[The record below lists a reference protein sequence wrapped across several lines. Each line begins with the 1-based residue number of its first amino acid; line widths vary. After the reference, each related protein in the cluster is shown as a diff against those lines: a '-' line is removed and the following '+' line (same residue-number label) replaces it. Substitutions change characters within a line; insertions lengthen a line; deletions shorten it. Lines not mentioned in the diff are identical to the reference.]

1 MSDRFVRI
9 ALFAV
14 VALLAAFVAE
24 PYIARYMLSESAPR
38 AVAARGDL
46 GPNESAIVDLFQR
59 VSPSV
64 VHVYAQPD
72 PRALAAPDRD
82 DPFGAPEGPEGGG
95 GGQQSGT
102 GFIWDRAGHVVTNN
116 HVVQGAA
123 GVQIRLASGEIV
135 PASIVGTAP
144 NYDIA
149 VLRLG
154 RVREPPP
161 PVAVGASRDLKVGQ
175 AVLAIGNPFGLDQT
189 LTTGVVSALKRR
201 LPTSEGREIT
211 DVIQT
216 DAAINPGNSGGPL
229 IDSAGRVIGVNTA
242 IYSPSGASAG
252 IGFAV
257 PIDAVNR
264 VVPQI
269 IATGRVPTPGI
280 GIVAGNEAT
289 ASRLGIEGVVVLR
302 ALPGAGAA
310 RAGLRPVDPR
320 TGEIGDV
327 IVGANGQPVRRLAD
341 LTAALSGVA
350 IGETVQ
356 ILVDRSGRRITV
368 PVQVEDV
375 GRSR

>member
-1 MSDRFVRI
+1 LSDRFVRI

-14 VALLAAFVAE
+14 IALLAAFVAE
-24 PYIARYMLSESAPR
+24 PYLARYVLSETAPR

-46 GPNESAIVDLFQR
+46 GPAETSVVDLFQR

-64 VHVYAQPD
+64 VHVFAQPD
-72 PRALAAPDRD
+72 PRALARPDRD
-82 DPFGAPEGPEGGG
+82 DPFGAPPEQEGGPG
-95 GGQQSGT
+95 GGSGT
-102 GFIWDRAGHVVTNN
+102 GFIWDRAGHVVTNH
-116 HVVQGAA
+116 HVVQGAG
-123 GVQIRLASGEIV
+123 GVSIRLSSGEIV
-135 PASIVGTAP
+135 PASIVGVAP
-144 NYDIA
+144 NFDLA

-161 PVAVGASRDLKVGQ
+161 PVAVGSSADLKVGQ

-229 IDSAGRVIGVNTA
+229 LDSAGRVIGVNTA

-252 IGFAV
+252 IGFAIPV
-257 PIDAVNR
+257 DAVNR

-280 GIVAGNEAT
+280 GIIAGNEAT

-302 ALPGAGAA
+302 TVPNGAAA

-320 TGEIGDV
+320 SGEIGDV
-327 IVGANGQPVRRLAD
+327 IVGVNGQRVRRLAD
-341 LTAALSGVA
+341 LTAVLAGVA
-350 IGETVQ
+350 VGDTVQ
-356 ILVDRSGRRITV
+356 VQVDRGGRQATV
-368 PVQVEDV
+368 PVTVEDV